1 MITPSD
7 PSEEIDPVD
16 LNDEVEETKS
26 SLSSESNP
34 EIDDE
39 SPENQPSPSTSDDQ
53 KGNSKKF
60 ECDQCDFTCLTHGG
74 LYLHQ
79 KAVHLGI
86 RFKCDQCDYEGTQE
100 INLKRHIESKHGT
113 IQYCCKLCSAKTRG
127 LWYIETH
134 LKKIH
139 GITNKADNFKYLT
152 LKRVDPHKGSDK
164 SSLSEVTEMTDEVDP
179 TEMLDQSITYDVST
193 GEQEEEED
201 SPESAENEILSDH
214 SEPTVKV
221 PSHTCKK
228 CGFVAQSSGSLARH
242 VSVVHKGVRWSCKL
256 CGYVTNVKCSMVRHI
271 QSIHMGWRYQCPVC
285 DHEATQK
292 GGLKYHIEKRHP
304 GLSPVPKWSQ
314 LEPVMSTSAT
324 LPLPGIENLRV
335 SDMYDEVLDQ
345 DCIDSQDHASLS
357 PITNG
362 AEENDG

>member
-16 LNDEVEETKS
+16 LKDEVEETKS

-139 GITNKADNFKYLT
+139 GIT
-152 LKRVDPHKGSDK
+152 VP
-164 SSLSEVTEMTDEVDP
+164 EVTV
-179 TEMLDQSITYDVST
+179 SISLKISFLSGVFCTK
-193 GEQEEEED
+193 
-201 SPESAENEILSDH
+201 PERKVKTFKVGH
-214 SEPTVKV
+214 S
-221 PSHTCKK
+221 
-228 CGFVAQSSGSLARH
+228 
-242 VSVVHKGVRWSCKL
+242 
-256 CGYVTNVKCSMVRHI
+256 N
-271 QSIHMGWRYQCPVC
+271 
-285 DHEATQK
+285 
-292 GGLKYHIEKRHP
+292 
-304 GLSPVPKWSQ
+304 
-314 LEPVMSTSAT
+314 
-324 LPLPGIENLRV
+324 
-335 SDMYDEVLDQ
+335 
-345 DCIDSQDHASLS
+345 
-357 PITNG
+357 
-362 AEENDG
+362 

>member
-16 LNDEVEETKS
+16 LKDEVEETKS

-164 SSLSEVTEMTDEVDP
+164 SSLSEVTEMTDEVNP
-179 TEMLDQSITYDVST
+179 TEMLDQHEGLIFTQHAGTKNWAQCS
-193 GEQEEEED
+193 GEKRERKKKGNVFH
-201 SPESAENEILSDH
+201 PRENVGGANL
-214 SEPTVKV
+214 V
-221 PSHTCKK
+221 
-228 CGFVAQSSGSLARH
+228 FVA
-242 VSVVHKGVRWSCKL
+242 CPEL
-256 CGYVTNVKCSMVRHI
+256 CRQVFAGEGK
-271 QSIHMGWRYQCPVC
+271 
-285 DHEATQK
+285 
-292 GGLKYHIEKRHP
+292 
-304 GLSPVPKWSQ
+304 
-314 LEPVMSTSAT
+314 
-324 LPLPGIENLRV
+324 
-335 SDMYDEVLDQ
+335 
-345 DCIDSQDHASLS
+345 
-357 PITNG
+357 
-362 AEENDG
+362 